1 MDILLINN
9 NPVVERLF
17 SICIENT
24 PSRLDKKKFLTNKDL
39 ANYDIVFIDDTSYS
53 NSIEE
58 ILKSTHIGTRILL
71 ASKKFQLDNP
81 ALFDEIIYKPFL
93 PTKISEI
100 IDTSTLHKKN
110 NQIKKEKTPKQN
122 LDTKILDP
130 QELSEIKELLDNE
143 TTQTAQTK
151 HKKHKKYKQAL
162 NELINSSI
170 EEKIALIGK
179 DKFKKALKK
188 GLVSIEI
195 NIKKEK

>member
-1 MDILLINN
+1 LQ
-9 NPVVERLF
+9 R
-17 SICIENT
+17 
-24 PSRLDKKKFLTNKDL
+24 
-39 ANYDIVFIDDTSYS
+39 
-53 NSIEE
+53 
-58 ILKSTHIGTRILL
+58 
-71 ASKKFQLDNP
+71 
-81 ALFDEIIYKPFL
+81 
-93 PTKISEI
+93 
-100 IDTSTLHKKN
+100 
-110 NQIKKEKTPKQN
+110 
-122 LDTKILDP
+122 
-130 QELSEIKELLDNE
+130 E

>member
-17 SICIENT
+17 SICIENI

-100 IDTSTLHKKN
+100 ILLMSVG
-110 NQIKKEKTPKQN
+110 ESMSEFPKC
-122 LDTKILDP
+122 
-130 QELSEIKELLDNE
+130 LSVLLFLS
-143 TTQTAQTK
+143 AK
-151 HKKHKKYKQAL
+151 FSIFFL
-162 NELINSSI
+162 N
-170 EEKIALIGK
+170 
-179 DKFKKALKK
+179 FW
-188 GLVSIEI
+188 VS
-195 NIKKEK
+195 KLTDFSK